1 MGNESNY
8 ESQHLSGE
16 EALTKVRGLL
26 KNFRSAMMVTLVNG
40 HIHSRPMGIQGDPS
54 KFDGVLWFFSDR
66 ESRKI
71 EEIKADPEMSLILQ
85 SDGDSAYLHLFG
97 KASVSDDLGKKN
109 ELFTPL
115 AKTWFPEGVNDPRL
129 TLIRFEAERGD
140 FWDSPGGMLQVL
152 AAFTKAMVTG
162 TRGQGGEMGEV
173 RL

>member
-1 MGNESNY
+1 MPTESNY

-40 HIHSRPMGIQGDPS
+40 KLHSRPMGMQGEAAD
-54 KFDGVLWFFSDR
+54 FNGVLWFFSDR

-85 SDGDSAYLHLFG
+85 SDSDSAYLHLFG
-97 KASVSDDLGKKN
+97 KADVSNDLGKKA

-152 AAFTKAMVTG
+152 GAFTKAIVTG
-162 TRGQGGEMGEV
+162 TRGQVGEMGEV